1 MAARA
6 ALRAR
11 PSERVHRAATGIA
24 ALVAIQLAAGAAN
37 VLLLAPVWLQ
47 LVHLLLADL
56 VWLQLVLLAAATLAP
71 GEDPARTG
79 APAPAA
85 A

>member
-1 MAARA
+1 
-6 ALRAR
+6 
-11 PSERVHRAATGIA
+11 
-24 ALVAIQLAAGAAN
+24 

-71 GEDPARTG
+71 GEAPARTR